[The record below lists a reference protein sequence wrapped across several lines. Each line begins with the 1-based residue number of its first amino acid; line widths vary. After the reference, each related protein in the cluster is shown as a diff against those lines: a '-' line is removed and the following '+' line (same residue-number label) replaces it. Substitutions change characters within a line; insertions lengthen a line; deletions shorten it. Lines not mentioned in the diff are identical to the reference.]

1 MIDLPIREQYP
12 AEILQTAIPKI
23 ANVELIQRMKNSKS
37 LWVAFLIAIANIV
50 HCRGDRL
57 TLNPL
62 EMRQILIVQDD
73 LVEEVLEFLV
83 IEERWQ
89 FGFASILD
97 VCDLEEFSMFGVLG
111 GNPQLLCL
119 FEDDPFPID
128 FVLEVV
134 S

>member
-37 LWVAFLIAIANIV
+37 LWVALLIAIANIV
-50 HCRGDRL
+50 HCWSDRL

-73 LVEEVLEFLV
+73 LVEEVL
-83 IEERWQ
+83 
-89 FGFASILD
+89 
-97 VCDLEEFSMFGVLG
+97 
-111 GNPQLLCL
+111 
-119 FEDDPFPID
+119 
-128 FVLEVV
+128 
-134 S
+134 